1 MGNIRKQKSRIIE
14 KRGKEVKLR
23 KNLLPAFFI
32 ILVLW
37 GFFIFIVMFVDP
49 FLSWTLPVFFL
60 SLFSASFLTISI
72 LLANTRRGFLY
83 ALMIVL
89 FFLFRYLGIGNVV
102 SLFLLLGL
110 FITVDFYLSRL

>member
-1 MGNIRKQKSRIIE
+1 VR
-14 KRGKEVKLR
+14 LR

-37 GFFIFIVMFVDP
+37 SLFIFIVMLVDP
-49 FLSWTLPVFFL
+49 FLPWALPAFFL

-83 ALMIVL
+83 SSMIVL
-89 FFLFRYLGIGNVV
+89 LFLFRYLGIGNVV
-102 SLFLLLGL
+102 SLLLLLGF
-110 FITVDFYLSRL
+110 FITVDFYLSRS